1 MTAVVA
7 AVAMPAGLLA
17 KRRHARRLSFL
28 GMTIAGISLALS
40 GHASTAVSQWL
51 TRPAVFVHTISVLFW
66 VGSLAPLA
74 IIMRGEAHEDVL
86 ARFSKIIPWVV
97 AALLVS
103 GLVLAIIQVADPA
116 ALISTSYGRVL
127 AAKLAL
133 VAFILTLAAWNRL
146 RLTPGVMSRASGVG
160 QKLARSIVAETAG
173 VLVILGLVAGWRF
186 TPPPRSLA
194 VVSLR
199 PVLVHIHTKAAMALV
214 TLSSGRV
221 GTAQVDV
228 MLMSGDFGSLDAKEV
243 RLTIENK
250 MAGIEAISREA
261 AKTVDGHWLVRQLPL
276 PVGYADRHPG
286 QRFREDDAARPSTIR
301 D

>member
-1 MTAVVA
+1 
-7 AVAMPAGLLA
+7 
-17 KRRHARRLSFL
+17 
-28 GMTIAGISLALS
+28 MTIAGVSLALS
-40 GHASTAVSQWL
+40 RHASTAVPQWL

-97 AALLVS
+97 AALVVS

-146 RLTPGVMSRASGVG
+146 RLTPGVMSRAPRAG

-186 TPPPRSLA
+186 
-194 VVSLR
+194 
-199 PVLVHIHTKAAMALV
+199 HAAMWA
-214 TLSSGRV
+214 
-221 GTAQVDV
+221 
-228 MLMSGDFGSLDAKEV
+228 
-243 RLTIENK
+243 
-250 MAGIEAISREA
+250 
-261 AKTVDGHWLVRQLPL
+261 
-276 PVGYADRHPG
+276 RHK
-286 QRFREDDAARPSTIR
+286 STSC
-301 D
+301 